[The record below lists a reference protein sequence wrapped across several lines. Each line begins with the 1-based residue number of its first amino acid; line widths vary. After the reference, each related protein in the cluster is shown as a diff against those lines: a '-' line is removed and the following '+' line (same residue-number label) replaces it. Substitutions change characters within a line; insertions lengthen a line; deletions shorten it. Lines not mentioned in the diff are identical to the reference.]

1 MWQGHLT
8 VDPSDTGQWTGPV
21 STRRRRA
28 GRRRWDHLQQVPSA
42 RKLRVPL
49 RRCRVLHRNVLN
61 VAPSSD
67 PTAGCAAQWPIRRI
81 VTSHVTHLR
90 ATRKSPQPSH
100 RVARRAAPC
109 RRWPISSLST
119 CREQAVGVRFMT
131 QLTGVV
137 KMIPSIEGPKR
148 PTTPL
153 FSQIGPLWPAPTKW
167 PQRAPLLPSASANL
181 ANGRA
186 DSSDDGRPDASG
198 DKRKQKKSG
207 TDLWCVPGSRVC
219 GTWLVGSGTRPG
231 RRGRDAD
238 EQLATE

>member
-1 MWQGHLT
+1 MDGSSVNET
-8 VDPSDTGQWTGPV
+8 SEGGTAATGPPPTSSV
-21 STRRRRA
+21 CEETSCPVAAMPRFASERVDGGAILRSN
-28 GRRRWDHLQQVPSA
+28 GRMRCPVAVPSN
-42 RKLRVPL
+42 
-49 RRCRVLHRNVLN
+49 C
-61 VAPSSD
+61 
-67 PTAGCAAQWPIRRI
+67 G
-81 VTSHVTHLR
+81 SHVTHLR
-90 ATRKSPQPSH
+90 ATRKSPQSSH

-109 RRWPISSLST
+109 RRWAISSLST